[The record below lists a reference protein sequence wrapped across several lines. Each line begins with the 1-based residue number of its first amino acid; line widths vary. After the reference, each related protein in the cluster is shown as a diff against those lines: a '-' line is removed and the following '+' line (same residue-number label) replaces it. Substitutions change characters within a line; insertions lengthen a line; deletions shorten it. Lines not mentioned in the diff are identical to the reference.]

1 MASAKTSF
9 AELFTE
15 DELAELAGEVGP
27 ESEGGPEPRDMPASE
42 KELSVDLFYAYMPT
56 HRYIFAPDGAL
67 WPAASVNPVV
77 RVCDGAG
84 KRLRA
89 AEWLDRNRPVQ
100 QMTWAPGHPEL
111 IMDRLVVG
119 GGWINLPGMACFNLY
134 KPPRA
139 IPGDPDQA
147 GQWLAH
153 ISRVYPEDADHII
166 GWLAHR
172 VQRPEEKINHALVLG
187 GAQGIGKDTILEPV
201 KHAVGPW
208 NFAEINPAH
217 LLAQFNPFTRSVVLR
232 ISEARDLGDID
243 RFKFYDH
250 LKTYTAA
257 PPDVLSC
264 NEKFLPAFPVFNLC
278 GVIITT
284 NYKSGGI
291 YLPADDRRHYVA
303 WSNLTRAD
311 FPEGY
316 WEKLYGWYRSGG
328 IGHVSAFLR
337 TADISSFD
345 PKAPPRQTEAFWQIV
360 DSSRAP
366 EDSEL
371 ADAIEKLGNPD
382 ALTLSHLAPHASAD
396 LGEWLGDRRNSRLI
410 PHRMEEVGYEP
421 VRNPHAG
428 KDGRWVVDGKKQ
440 MVYARKTLCDRDR
453 ITAARG
459 LRGRF

>member
-1 MASAKTSF
+1 MASAKTNF

-15 DELAELAGEVGP
+15 AELAEMAGEVD
-27 ESEGGPEPRDMPASE
+27 PEPRDVAATE
-42 KELSVDLFYAYMPT
+42 KELSVNLFYAHAPT
-56 HRYIFAPDGAL
+56 HRYIFAPDGTL
-67 WPAASVNPVV
+67 WPGASVNPVV
-77 RVCDGAG
+77 RVCDSAG

-89 AEWLDRNRPVQ
+89 ADWLDRNRPVQ
-100 QMTWAPGHPEL
+100 QMTWAPGQPEL
-111 IMDRLVVG
+111 IADRLVVD
-119 GGWINLPGMACFNLY
+119 GGWIPHAGMACFNLY
-134 KPPRA
+134 KPPRQ

-147 GQWLAH
+147 EQWLGH
-153 ISRVYPEDADHII
+153 ICRVYPGDADHII
-166 GWLAHR
+166 RWLAHR

-201 KHAVGPW
+201 KAAVGPW
-208 NFAEINPAH
+208 NFSEINPAH
-217 LLAQFNPFTRSVVLR
+217 LLGQFNRFARSVVLR

-278 GVIITT
+278 GVVITT
-284 NYKSGGI
+284 NYKAGGI

-311 FPEGY
+311 FPEDY
-316 WEKLYGWYRSGG
+316 WEKLYGWYRAGG
-328 IGHVSAFLR
+328 IGHVSAFLK

-345 PKAPPRQTEAFWQIV
+345 PKAPPPQTEAFWQIV
-360 DSSRAP
+360 DSSKTP

-382 ALTLSHLAPHASAD
+382 ALTLSRLSAHIPGDLA
-396 LGEWLGDRRNSRLI
+396 LWLGDRRNARLI

-421 VRNPHAG
+421 VRNPYAT
-428 KDGRWVVDGKKQ
+428 KDGRWMVDGRKQ
-440 MVYARKTLCDRDR
+440 TVYARKLLCDRDR

-459 LRGRF
+459 LGGGYQA